1 MSENNSRQYA
11 EGKAV
16 VITSNE
22 WVDSLLMR
30 RIVSGW
36 PPASDLFPTVRTEE
50 TEFGLTATPFG
61 RTHLLQRFNLQLKL
75 LG

>member
-11 EGKAV
+11 GGKAV

-30 RIVSGW
+30 RIVSDW
-36 PPASDLFPTVRTEE
+36 PPASNLFPQSESKK
-50 TEFGLTATPFG
+50 L
-61 RTHLLQRFNLQLKL
+61 NLA
-75 LG
+75 